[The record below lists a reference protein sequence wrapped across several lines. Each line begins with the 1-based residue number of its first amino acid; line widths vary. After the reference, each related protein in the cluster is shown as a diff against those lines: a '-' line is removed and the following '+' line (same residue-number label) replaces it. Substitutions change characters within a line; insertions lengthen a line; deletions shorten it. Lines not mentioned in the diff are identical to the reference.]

1 MDKQSISLG
10 REEKYYSKG
19 KWYVLF
25 DHLLLF
31 YIYFRIIL
39 IHSAFYNTIQGAR
52 PIDKRIKL
60 EYFYVIPIPLFLL
73 LVLYFIVCLQRTS
86 SFKEKITDWRTTRVR
101 SFMTSTLPIA
111 IAFLFSLL
119 FFDSLKPLIVDFP
132 EQYQDSVI
140 PAYYMSY
147 IYALMYSV
155 VRVLCAFDYYKSF
168 YFKLNRDFMLRLTT
182 AYIIIF
188 TILTIFFPRD
198 WLYIFF

>member
-25 DHLLLF
+25 DHLFLL

-39 IHSAFYNTIQGAR
+39 LDSAFYNTIQGAR
-52 PIDKRIKL
+52 PIDITIQLR
-60 EYFYVIPIPLFLL
+60 YFYVIPIPIFLIF
-73 LVLYFIVCLQRTS
+73 VLYFCVWLQRTS

-119 FFDSLKPLIVDFP
+119 FFDSLKPLVVEFP

-140 PAYYMSY
+140 PSYYLSY

-155 VRVLCAFDYYKSF
+155 VRGLFAFDYYQSF
-168 YFKLNRDFMLRLTT
+168 FKLNRNFTLLVAS
-182 AYIIIF
+182 AYFIII
-188 TILTIFFPRD
+188 TILTAFLPRE

>member
-1 MDKQSISLG
+1 MDKQSNSLG

-25 DHLLLF
+25 DHLFLF

-39 IHSAFYNTIQGAR
+39 INSAFYDTIHAAR
-52 PIDKRIKL
+52 PSYITNQLR
-60 EYFYVIPIPLFLL
+60 YFYVIPIPIFLIF
-73 LVLYFIVCLQRTS
+73 VLYFCVWLQRTS
-86 SFKEKITDWRTTRVR
+86 SFKEKITDWKTTRVR

-119 FFDSLKPLIVDFP
+119 FLDSLEPLIVEFP
-132 EQYQDSVI
+132 EQYQDWVI
-140 PAYYMSY
+140 PSYYLSY

-155 VRVLCAFDYYKSF
+155 VRGLFAFDYYQSF
-168 YFKLNRDFMLRLTT
+168 YFKLNRDFLLLVAF
-182 AYIIIF
+182 AYCITIP
-188 TILTIFFPRD
+188 ILTAFLPRE